1 MHTIHRFS
9 ASRVTMNAGQFWAVQ
24 AHVWVT
30 SKILLVP
37 LVCDRITLDTSF
49 GRTLTPELIRSKK
62 IFMKLLC
69 FFFFFFFFLQWMKIL
84 SKASN
89 SELTARQVRAEHQTQ
104 GKTSNSFLWQKR
116 KHLLSIILFLS
127 LTVFHIF
134 SHLKK
139 INSKFLCWKF
149 YSPLVYKN
157 FQHFNC
163 KILKMRYFYKLKKNH
178 INHNSSGYF

>member
-1 MHTIHRFS
+1 MHTTHRFS

-30 SKILLVP
+30 SRILLVP

-62 IFMKLLC
+62 FSWSYSVFC
-69 FFFFFFFFLQWMKIL
+69 
-84 SKASN
+84 
-89 SELTARQVRAEHQTQ
+89 SEWKSSQKPITRIWPQ
-104 GKTSNSFLWQKR
+104 GKSERSTKLKEKLPIHFSDKKI

-139 INSKFLCWKF
+139 
-149 YSPLVYKN
+149 
-157 FQHFNC
+157 
-163 KILKMRYFYKLKKNH
+163 
-178 INHNSSGYF
+178 